1 MKLSTERV
9 ARLIAMPGV
18 LAGGYVHLRL
28 YNDGYRDIPNYAL
41 GRSFL
46 ANVIAS
52 GVVVIVLA
60 TWRSPLALLAGLGM
74 AVGTLG
80 AFARSR
86 IGNGIFG
93 FSESGLEPSPEAVI
107 ALIAETAAALA
118 CGFALVSRRT
128 TSRASSGR
136 ERQPPR
142 TPPDRRRH
150 R

>member
-9 ARLIAMPGV
+9 ARLIAMAGG
-18 LAGGYVHLRL
+18 LAGGYIHLRL
-28 YNDGYRDIPNYAL
+28 YNHGYRDISNYAL

-52 GVVVIVLA
+52 GFVVVILA
-60 TWRSPLALLAGLGM
+60 IWRSPLALLAGLGI

-118 CGFALVSRRT
+118 CGVALLSWRT
-128 TSRASSGR
+128 SSGP
-136 ERQPPR
+136 ER
-142 TPPDRRRH
+142 
-150 R
+150 